1 MFPIVNSES
10 VASLE
15 IVEMYKIN
23 GRKKTPAG
31 KEILGHAFKSCLTK
45 NKFLSENGNNFS
57 VQFAMLLGTICASLV
72 QMTQCLKSLILAP
85 VKCRYVEWYEIL
97 PTTSNLRLC
106 SLVKSPLHSLVNGG

>member
-1 MFPIVNSES
+1 MLLKAAWPRISFFQRMGTI
-10 VASLE
+10 
-15 IVEMYKIN
+15 
-23 GRKKTPAG
+23 
-31 KEILGHAFKSCLTK
+31 
-45 NKFLSENGNNFS
+45 FS

-85 VKCRYVEWYEIL
+85 VKCRYIEWYEIL